1 MLTPSSRLTAT
12 SNQWYALE
20 LKLQD
25 LDTSKAENVTSS
37 LFMLQ
42 ARQYLP
48 GGGQGMYS
56 VQRLSQG
63 ELWLPLHAVTVC

>member
-12 SNQWYALE
+12 SNQWYGLE
-20 LKLQD
+20 LKMQD
-25 LDTSKAENVTSS
+25 LDTSKAEIAQIQ
-37 LFMLQ
+37 LMLQ

-63 ELWLPLHAVTVC
+63 EVWLPLHAVMVC